1 MSAVNDGGTAFPC
14 PVEFDPNGQLV
25 SHGSFGMT
33 LRDWFAGQ
41 ALSGSL
47 ASQTAESHWAF
58 QALPNDIGNDTGALT
73 GIARLSYYLADAMLA
88 ARKGGAQ

>member
-25 SHGSFGMT
+25 SHGSYGMT

-41 ALSGSL
+41 ALAGL
-47 ASQTAESHWAF
+47 LVNAIPVH
-58 QALPNDIGNDTGALT
+58 LDIDAKNAY
-73 GIARLSYYLADAMLA
+73 AAADAMLA